1 MAFPSSPT
9 SGQQATE
16 GGRLYAWNGSN
27 AWELV
32 ANVAGHAASHASGG
46 ADAISIAASQLTS
59 GTIATARLASGTA
72 DSTTYLR
79 GDQQWVAVTAAA
91 AADDDQP
98 ILANQIFG

>member
-1 MAFPSSPT
+1 MTFPASPT

-16 GGRLYAWNGSN
+16 GGRLYEWNGSN

-32 ANVAGHAASHASGG
+32 ANVAGPE
-46 ADAISIAASQLTS
+46 
-59 GTIATARLASGTA
+59 
-72 DSTTYLR
+72 
-79 GDQQWVAVTAAA
+79 AA